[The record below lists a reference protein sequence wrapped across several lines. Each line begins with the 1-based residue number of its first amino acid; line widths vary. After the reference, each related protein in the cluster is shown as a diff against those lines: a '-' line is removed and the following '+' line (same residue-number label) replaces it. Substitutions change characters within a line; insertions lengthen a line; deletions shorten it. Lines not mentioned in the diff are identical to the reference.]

1 MVSGIYIYIYIY
13 LWLMGFIK
21 NKKNLQLGGPT
32 LCIGTVRVKCLKNG
46 LVNKQHHKICGAQGL

>member
-1 MVSGIYIYIYIY
+1 
-13 LWLMGFIK
+13 MGFIK